1 MAVTNRADRN
11 TIREA
16 TEELKKLTEQNEELK
31 KKLRETQIEN
41 AYLKGQGG
49 VR

>member
-1 MAVTNRADRN
+1 MAVTTRAERN
-11 TIREA
+11 AIREA
-16 TEELKKLTEQNEELK
+16 TEELTRLAEENKKLKAEVK
-31 KKLRETQIEN
+31 DVRAEN